1 MQNNNNKLTSSDRE
15 ILEYIVER
23 SSNYNTFDAHPLNV
37 VYNSTVD
44 STVDSWVAHAV
55 DKLENDDISSI
66 NNEGC

>member
-1 MQNNNNKLTSSDRE
+1 MQNNNNKLTNVKRE

-44 STVDSWVAHAV
+44 SWVAHAV
-55 DKLENDDISSI
+55 DTLENDDISSI

>member
-1 MQNNNNKLTSSDRE
+1 MQNNNNKLTNVKRE

>member
-1 MQNNNNKLTSSDRE
+1 MQNNNNKLTNVKRE

-44 STVDSWVAHAV
+44 STVDSWVALAV
-55 DKLENDDISSI
+55 DKLENDEASSI

>member
-1 MQNNNNKLTSSDRE
+1 MQNNNNKLTNVKRE

-55 DKLENDDISSI
+55 DKLKTMKQAV
-66 NNEGC
+66 

>member
-1 MQNNNNKLTSSDRE
+1 MQNNNNKLTNSKRE

-23 SSNYNTFDAHPLNV
+23 CSNYNTFDAHPLNV

-44 STVDSWVAHAV
+44 SWVALAV
-55 DKLENDDISSI
+55 DKLENDEASSI

>member
-1 MQNNNNKLTSSDRE
+1 MQNNNNKLTNVKRE

-55 DKLENDDISSI
+55 DTLENDDISSI